1 MTKAAAH
8 RRVGRGRGRAGGAR
22 RARLREAV
30 LRAGGRLGW
39 DEGDVIAFA
48 EALVGRPWRRCCP
61 RDLETV
67 LGEYVALVRVVREK
81 AARRA
86 GRMDGAEDT
95 HG

>member
-1 MTKAAAH
+1 MREAAAH
-8 RRVGRGRGRAGGAR
+8 GRVGRGRGRAGGAR

-67 LGEYVALVRVVREK
+67 LGEYGALVRVAHEK
-81 AARRA
+81 AAWRA
-86 GRMDGAEDT
+86 GRSDGAEDT